1 VCERLNAAAGSDVA
15 VVFPMDG
22 FHYYRKQ
29 LDAMPDQE
37 EARKRRGSPFTFD
50 AEAFVARVRAAKL
63 NGSNQPWLPT
73 PTPTMVPAFDH
84 EVHDPEEDAITILP
98 SHKVIL
104 VEGNYLL
111 LPEVGAVQAWFRDP

>member
-1 VCERLNAAAGSDVA
+1 
-15 VVFPMDG
+15 
-22 FHYYRKQ
+22 
-29 LDAMPDQE
+29 
-37 EARKRRGSPFTFD
+37 
-50 AEAFVARVRAAKL
+50 
-63 NGSNQPWLPT
+63 
-73 PTPTMVPAFDH
+73 VPAFDH